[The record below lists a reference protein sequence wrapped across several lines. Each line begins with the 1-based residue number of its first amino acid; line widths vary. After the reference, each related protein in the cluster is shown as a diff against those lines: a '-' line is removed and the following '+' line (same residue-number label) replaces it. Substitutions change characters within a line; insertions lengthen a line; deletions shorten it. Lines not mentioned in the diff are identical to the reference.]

1 MDEKKKNTCIRVY
14 ADQVQ
19 IDRCKK
25 KVGELDREIEHYAD
39 ILKLIGNAVRMK
51 ILYLLA
57 EENELCVCDLSDIL
71 GMQIPA
77 ISQHLRK
84 LKDKSIVQTKKVGQT
99 IYYSITLHNIALVK
113 HLQTSTLKEQ
123 ETL

>member
-99 IYYSITLHNIALVK
+99 IYYSITPQNLALVK
-113 HLQTSTLKEQ
+113 HLQTSTLKKQ

>member
-57 EENELCVCDLSDIL
+57 VENELCVCDLSDVL

-99 IYYSITLHNIALVK
+99 IYYSITPQNLALVK

>member
-1 MDEKKKNTCIRVY
+1 MDENKKNTCIRIY

-25 KVGELDREIEHYAD
+25 KVAVLDQEIEHYAE

-99 IYYSITLHNIALVK
+99 IYYSITPQNLALVK
-113 HLQTSTLKEQ
+113 HLQTSTLKKQ

>member
-1 MDEKKKNTCIRVY
+1 MDENKKNTCIRVY

-25 KVGELDREIEHYAD
+25 KVAELDQEIEHYAE

-99 IYYSITLHNIALVK
+99 IYYSITPQNLALVK
-113 HLQTSTLKEQ
+113 HLQTSTLKKQ